1 MIELIASMIIW
12 GSLGMFVMWSG
23 MSAIEIAFFRC
34 LSGAIIIGIYLI
46 ISKRKIVLNRGTLVV
61 ALAGIFLVLN
71 WILLFKSFQV
81 ASITIGNMSYYLQ
94 PVILIIFGALFLK
107 EKTTKRQLLYIAVAF
122 CGVVMI
128 MITKNIPE
136 NHIVLGAL
144 LALSAAIF
152 YSLVTLM
159 MKRNQIGFFEVIFIQ
174 LIIGTLML
182 LPFMKHIHL
191 TSHTLGY
198 ILLFGVVHTV
208 LAYYLY
214 YKAIKRVNLVSIAI
228 VSYIDPIVAIATDIA
243 FFHRTLNV
251 IQIVGIILAFIA
263 IYQVIKPKKLKSL

>member
-46 ISKRKIVLNRGTLVV
+46 ISKRKIVLNQGTLVV

-214 YKAIKRVNLVSIAI
+214 YKAIKRVNLACIAI
-228 VSYIDPIVAIATDIA
+228 VSYIDPLAAIATDIA

-251 IQIVGIILAFIA
+251 VQIVGIILTFIA